1 MIRLFYLLLTLTLL
15 VSGGCTPQKTQTAAV
30 QPGESGFGGTGYTLA
45 SAVTSDCGF
54 GGTGYT
60 PEQGFGGT
68 GHQDQCGF
76 GGTGVIGTITDFGSI
91 WVNGLRIELSPNL
104 QVQSNL
110 GTATELKIGH
120 QVITSVTNTTAP
132 VAEQVQV
139 HYVLAGKVEY
149 IDATRMII
157 NQHTVYRDSTTL
169 GLSPRAGDM
178 VAINALP
185 QAGGSW
191 LATRI
196 DPNPDGKI
204 FYAPPKLAQLN
215 TRQALLEGT
224 VVIRNQQAYL
234 APYQLPL
241 PEADKLPQG
250 KPAVVHA
257 ARDRTDWTARSIMTL
272 EHWRADWQT
281 LQAQQQY
288 LLMQKTL
295 HEQLQQ
301 QRMLQ
306 ESRQL
311 LREQR
316 ELQSELREYQEEF
329 REKQEELRELYETYR
344 EHDDDD

>member
-15 VSGGCTPQKTQTAAV
+15 VSGGCAPQKTQTAAV
-30 QPGESGFGGTGYTLA
+30 QPGDS
-45 SAVTSDCGF
+45 
-54 GGTGYT
+54 
-60 PEQGFGGT
+60 GFGGT

-76 GGTGVIGTITDFGSI
+76 GGTGIIGTITDFGSI

-120 QVITSVTNTTAP
+120 QVITSVTDTSAP
-132 VAEQVQV
+132 VAEQIQV

-149 IDATRMII
+149 IDATRMVI

-185 QAGGSW
+185 QASGSW

-196 DPNPDGKI
+196 DPNPDGKT

-224 VVIRNQQAYL
+224 VVMRNQQAYL

-257 ARDRTDWTARSIMTL
+257 AREQADWTARSIMPL
-272 EHWRADWQT
+272 EHWRADWQA
-281 LQAQQQY
+281 LQTQQQH
-288 LLMQKTL
+288 LLMKKAL

-306 ESRQL
+306 ESKQL

-329 REKQEELRELYETYR
+329 REKQEELRELKERQEELRELYETYR
-344 EHDDDD
+344 EYDDDD